1 MLHKENSKI
10 KNSSYC
16 QAQILSASIDISHI
30 LDPINFIYYS
40 EWYILYTC
48 LKYHSY
54 ADGYQILDFYS
65 KI

>member
-1 MLHKENSKI
+1 MSHKENNKI
-10 KNSSYC
+10 KNRSYC

-30 LDPINFIYYS
+30 LDLINFIYYS
-40 EWYILYTC
+40 EWYILYTW